1 VWIKARNK
9 AWNKAHD
16 VHAVLLIG
24 SKSHDDWL
32 LR

>member
-1 VWIKARNK
+1 VWIK

-16 VHAVLLIG
+16 VHTVLLIG